1 MKDTFVKGNMAQVNK
16 IIAGL
21 MWFVFFVS
29 TFLLM
34 NGHVRPE
41 AYGSL
46 FIELA
51 VATFLMIRKKKPV
64 FATSILLMAIL
75 TCTVPYIETSRAGMT
90 IMIVLCVVSLY
101 VNKALL
107 YSFGTMYN
115 IAYVV
120 IYYSNHRRFDTD
132 FFVTLGFIELTI
144 VALYFV
150 CKRNADLIQLSIEKE
165 AKTKELLGS
174 LDKMVSVI
182 EDNTG
187 SLSRDITACN
197 QDIGTLRTISGA
209 MAVNVQEVTE
219 GVIAQSEHITQIS
232 GMMNQA
238 DEGMTEIRQFSQSL
252 ADTSGA
258 ANRVVNQG
266 SEQLGRMG
274 SQMRIIHSA
283 VAESMATVEEL
294 NKSMEAVNHC
304 LAAIN
309 HISDQTRLLALNANI
324 EAARAG
330 EAGAGFA
337 VVAGEIKKL
346 ADQCLDTVKEI
357 GGILGSLAGQTQQAF
372 EKAKTGSVAVKEGE
386 ELTGQVL
393 EHFHSIRQAFSR
405 IDGYIAHEWSMTGRI
420 GGIFSDIREKAQHI
434 ADISHMHAAA
444 TEEMLA
450 TTQEQGASIEV
461 MVHSISNIHDSGV
474 RLQELIEHGRLG
486 RV

>member
-1 MKDTFVKGNMAQVNK
+1 MKDTFVRGNMGQVNK

-51 VATFLMIRKKKPV
+51 AATYLIVRKKKPV
-64 FATSILLMAIL
+64 WATSILLMAIL
-75 TCTVPYIETSRAGMT
+75 TCTVPYIETPRAGMT

-115 IAYVV
+115 IAYVI
-120 IYYSNHRRFDTD
+120 IYYSNHRKFDTD

-165 AKTKELLGS
+165 AKTKELLATQ
-174 LDKMVSVI
+174 DNMVSVI
-182 EDNTG
+182 EDNSA
-187 SLSRDITACN
+187 SLGRDIAACN

-238 DEGMTEIRQFSQSL
+238 DEGMSGIRQLSRSL

-258 ANRVVNQG
+258 ANRVVEQG
-266 SEQLGRMG
+266 SDQIGQMG

-294 NKSMEAVNHC
+294 NKRMEAVNHC

-346 ADQCLDTVKEI
+346 ADQCMNTVKEI
-357 GGILGSLAGQTQQAF
+357 GGILGSIAGQTQQAF
-372 EKAKTGSVAVKEGE
+372 EKAQAGRAAVQEGE
-386 ELTGQVL
+386 VITGQML
-393 EHFHSIRQAFSR
+393 EHFQSIRQAFTH
-405 IDGYIAHEWSMTGRI
+405 IDGYIAREVAMTGQI
-420 GGIFSDIREKAQHI
+420 GGIFTDIREKAQHI

-450 TTQEQGASIEV
+450 TTQEQGASIEDIYD
-461 MVHSISNIHDSGV
+461 SISSIHQSGA
-474 RLQELIEHGRLG
+474 RLQELIEHRKQNE
-486 RV
+486 